1 MGLPLGRRVRAE
13 WRQGPGR
20 GRGGAAARVA
30 AEVGGG
36 GAGGGGG
43 GGRVRALVGR
53 HVLVAEEEASGERAA
68 VPDLGKDE
76 DLSHK

>member
-1 MGLPLGRRVRAE
+1 MGLPLGGRVRAE
-13 WRQGPGR
+13 WRQGAGR
-20 GRGGAAARVA
+20 GRGAAAARVA
-30 AEVGGG
+30 AEVG
-36 GAGGGGG
+36 GGGGG

>member
-20 GRGGAAARVA
+20 GRGAAAARVA

-36 GAGGGGG
+36 GGG
-43 GGRVRALVGR
+43 GGRVWALVGR